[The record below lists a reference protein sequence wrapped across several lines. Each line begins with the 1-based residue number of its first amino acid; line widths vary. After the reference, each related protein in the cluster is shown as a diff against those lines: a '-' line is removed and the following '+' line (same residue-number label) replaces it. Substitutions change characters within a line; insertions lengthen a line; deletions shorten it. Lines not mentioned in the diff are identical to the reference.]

1 MRIQIYIFRRAFYAK
16 KSVIILLMRFWDVN
30 KGDIFIGENSITNI
44 ETKNLRKNQTL
55 ISQETFLFNETI
67 EDNIKMGN
75 IKASR
80 EQVIEA
86 AKKASIHDF
95 IESLPKGYET
105 RVGELG
111 GILSSGEKQRI
122 GLARAFIN
130 ETPILILDKP
140 TSNLDTLNEGQIL
153 KAINENCE
161 HRREVALV

>member
-1 MRIQIYIFRRAFYAK
+1 M
-16 KSVIILLMRFWDVN
+16 
-30 KGDIFIGENSITNI
+30 
-44 ETKNLRKNQTL
+44 
-55 ISQETFLFNETI
+55 
-67 EDNIKMGN
+67 
-75 IKASR
+75 
-80 EQVIEA
+80 
-86 AKKASIHDF
+86 HDF

-130 ETPILILDKP
+130 EVPILILDEP
-140 TSNLDTLNEGQIL
+140 TSNLDTLNEEQIL